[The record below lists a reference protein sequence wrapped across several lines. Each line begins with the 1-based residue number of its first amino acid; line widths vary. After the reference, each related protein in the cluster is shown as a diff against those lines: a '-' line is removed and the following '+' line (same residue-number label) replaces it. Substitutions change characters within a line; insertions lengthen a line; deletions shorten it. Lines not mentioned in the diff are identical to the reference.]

1 MSTFYGTN
9 DNDTIEGSSLP
20 KDTFRVDATNL
31 DLVGL
36 AQTGVEYVLSV
47 SSVAKALDLKF
58 FTLRI
63 M

>member
-1 MSTFYGTN
+1 MIILVGAMFVFSFGTQKN
-9 DNDTIEGSSLP
+9 LAEHSIN
-20 KDTFRVDATNL
+20 ATNL